1 MVVKLIQTL
10 INGNI
15 NAPNYNDW
23 LCGKKWSGSVF
34 PLLAMN
40 NLSKAIEPFM
50 YYLNLDNR
58 WSARHEGLN
67 QSFLIKIWRA
77 LEKAAFFVCL
87 HYISARF
94 FDVSNDIYCRDKLNP
109 VRFRCFVNYSHF
121 IFASDGGILV
131 DFFCYKND
139 KSWAFCSMKTK
150 DEADKH
156 GYGMVVT
163 WISGKLFE
171 VEEPLSNIV

>member
-1 MVVKLIQTL
+1 
-10 INGNI
+10 
-15 NAPNYNDW
+15 
-23 LCGKKWSGSVF
+23 
-34 PLLAMN
+34 MN

-94 FDVSNDIYCRDKLNP
+94 FDVSNDIYCGDKLSP
-109 VRFRCFVNYSHF
+109 VRFRCFVNYSRF

-131 DFFCYKND
+131 DFFFAIKTIN
-139 KSWAFCSMKTK
+139 SEFFFEGRSMKTK
-150 DEADKH
+150 DVADKH
-156 GYGMVVT
+156 
-163 WISGKLFE
+163 
-171 VEEPLSNIV
+171 